1 MRISLSSIVLAML
14 VLPGRA
20 GANGAVTQPP
30 PAPSASQWRCNGD
43 APSDTVIPVV
53 LELDAKGACHAQVV
67 PPAGTTDR
75 PRVCTR
81 NKAIW
86 EVTNKCGRDVEV
98 TFAFNPFTRDK
109 TDTVRTATTKRVSSP
124 VIRDNARETTG
135 SNPPYKY
142 DILIGGVIDLDPEIE
157 IEKRRR

>member
-1 MRISLSSIVLAML
+1 MRINLSSVVLAML
-14 VLPGRA
+14 VLPGGA

-30 PAPSASQWRCNGD
+30 PAAAASQWRCNGLD
-43 APSDTVIPVV
+43 PKDTIIPVV
-53 LELDAKGACHAQVV
+53 LELDAKSACHARVV
-67 PPAGTTDR
+67 PPDGTADR
-75 PRVCTR
+75 PRVCIR

-98 TFAFNPFTRDK
+98 TFAFNPFTKDK
-109 TDTVRTATTKRVSSP
+109 TDTVRTTKRVSSP

-135 SNPPYKY
+135 TNPPYKY
-142 DILIGGVIDLDPEIE
+142 DILIDGVIDLDPEIE

>member
-1 MRISLSSIVLAML
+1 M
-14 VLPGRA
+14 GR
-20 GANGAVTQPP
+20 
-30 PAPSASQWRCNGD
+30 PSAPGS
-43 APSDTVIPVV
+43 A
-53 LELDAKGACHAQVV
+53 L
-67 PPAGTTDR
+67 
-75 PRVCTR
+75 R

-98 TFAFNPFTRDK
+98 TFAFNPFTKDK
-109 TDTVRTATTKRVSSP
+109 TDTVRTTKRVSSP

-142 DILIGGVIDLDPEIE
+142 NILINGVIDLDPEIE